1 MDKGTPYSWNITS
14 KNTTTTTT
22 TPSDTWKFY
31 LSGPGIVNYAPFPA
45 DLKTPGSGST
55 IARSDEG
62 KVTFTW
68 EGSDPDSGDTL
79 SYTLYVDKVDGKQ
92 TPPSA
97 QTGISAKT
105 LDVALDAATTYYW
118 RVKTSDGTNSSYSI
132 VYSFKT
138 Q

>member
-1 MDKGTPYSWNITS
+1 MQRITQVV
-14 KNTTTTTT
+14 
-22 TPSDTWKFY
+22 WQ
-31 LSGPGIVNYAPFPA
+31 LSILPILLILEPQ
-45 DLKTPGSGST
+45 
-55 IARSDEG
+55 
-62 KVTFTW
+62 FTW

-79 SYTLYVDKVDGKQ
+79 TYTLYVDATDGKQ

-105 LDVALDAATTYYW
+105 LDVALEAATTYYW